1 MLKIALFGKMRSGK
15 DTVGRI
21 LIEDYNF
28 SGAAL
33 GNAIGNIIEMYFPK
47 ALERGKPRKHY
58 QFIGQAFRQLDED
71 VWVNYLLDNLDIET
85 YIYNCRLLRMSP
97 NNLVIT
103 DGRQPNEAK
112 RLKEKGF
119 IIVKVTTR
127 DDIRL
132 ERIKKAGDV
141 FSEQDLNHETE
152 LSVDLI
158 NPDFEICNNGT
169 LDDLK
174 ERVKTLLEEL
184 HTYEQ

>member
-28 SGAAL
+28 NAMAFGR
-33 GNAIGNIIEMYFPK
+33 AIGDIIETYFPDI
-47 ALERGKPRKHY
+47 LEMGKPRKHY
-58 QFIGQAFRQLDED
+58 QVIGQSFRELDED
-71 VWVNYLLDNLDIET
+71 VWINYLLSDLET
-85 YIYNCRLLRMSP
+85 YINKCRFLRMSP
-97 NNLVIT
+97 TNMVIT

-112 RLKEKGF
+112 RLKEEGF

-158 NPDFEICNNGT
+158 NPDFEIFNNGT